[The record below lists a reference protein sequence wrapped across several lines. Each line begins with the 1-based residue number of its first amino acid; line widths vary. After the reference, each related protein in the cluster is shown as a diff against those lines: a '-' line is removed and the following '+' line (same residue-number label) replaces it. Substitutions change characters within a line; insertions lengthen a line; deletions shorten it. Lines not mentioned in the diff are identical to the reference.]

1 MCMCEQCVPGCIFWP
16 GNEAISRYDSLNMI
30 RKIMVV
36 HSHSYSL
43 GSLWKG
49 TTLLTLSFPHLEG
62 ISAVRRL
69 HYITCVELCTKDT
82 TNTAHH

>member
-1 MCMCEQCVPGCIFWP
+1 MRMCEQCAPGRIFRP

-30 RKIMVV
+30 RKIMMV

-49 TTLLTLSFPHLEG
+49 TTLLTLSAL
-62 ISAVRRL
+62 RRL

>member
-1 MCMCEQCVPGCIFWP
+1 MRMCEQCVPGRIFWP

-30 RKIMVV
+30 RKIMMV

-43 GSLWKG
+43 GSE
-49 TTLLTLSFPHLEG
+49 TTLLTPSFPHLEG
-62 ISAVRRL
+62 IFALRRL
-69 HYITCVELCTKDT
+69 HYITCVELCTQDT